1 MKFGKVMDAHW
12 TLAADQPLKI
22 WIFENPRWRW
32 PPSWKITKNRD
43 ISAMVWLT
51 FTKFGMLMQNGPL
64 NISTVKNLNFTNP
77 RWWTVAILKTVK
89 FLYLCNRLTDFDEIW
104 HGDAHWPLTVDWL
117 LKFRI
122 FENTRWR
129 RYICNDLTDVYE
141 IWYIG
146 AKWVSQPLWP
156 LKSLNL
162 SNPRWQTAAIL
173 KTVKSPYLCNLLID
187 FD

>member
-1 MKFGKVMDAHW
+1 MIDQFW
-12 TLAADQPLKI
+12 WNLARWWMPSCSRSTVKILNFRKSKMAVAAILK
-22 WIFENPRWRW
+22 NH
-32 PPSWKITKNRD
+32 KNRD

-64 NISTVKNLNFTNP
+64 NISTVKKLNFTNP

-117 LKFRI
+117 LKFPI

-129 RYICNDLTDVYE
+129 RYICNDLTDVYK

-146 AKWVSQPLWP
+146 AKWVSQPLH
-156 LKSLNL
+156 
-162 SNPRWQTAAIL
+162 R
-173 KTVKSPYLCNLLID
+173 
-187 FD
+187 